1 MRIIMTNDK
10 TLNTYK
16 IEIVETMSALIE
28 VVAEDDS
35 SAILKA
41 QELYRNEEVVLYSDD
56 LIDTKYNIF
65 AKG

>member
-1 MRIIMTNDK
+1 MTNDK

-56 LIDTKYNIF
+56 LIDTKYNTF
-65 AKG
+65 ARG

>member
-41 QELYRNEEVVLYSDD
+41 QELYRNEEVILYSDD

>member
-1 MRIIMTNDK
+1 MTNDK
-10 TLNTYK
+10 ALKTYQ

-28 VVAEDDS
+28 VVAEDDF

-65 AKG
+65 ARG